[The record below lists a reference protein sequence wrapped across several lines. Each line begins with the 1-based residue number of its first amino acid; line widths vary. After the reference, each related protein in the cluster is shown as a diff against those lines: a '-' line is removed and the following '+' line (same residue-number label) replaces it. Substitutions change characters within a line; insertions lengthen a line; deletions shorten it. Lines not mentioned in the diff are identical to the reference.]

1 MSEFQR
7 RRFWRAWLPVTL
19 VGVALMIAAVGVSV
33 TVNGLTLLGSTTAL
47 TGLGLMVWESRD
59 E

>member
-19 VGVALMIAAVGVSV
+19 VGVVLMIAAVGVSV

-47 TGLGLMVWESRD
+47 AGLGLMVWESRD